1 MNSIAAGSFVIPG
14 GNAPVLLD
22 PGKEVLDPMAPLVG
36 FPVVGAPLF
45 AFALGEITAV
55 ALPLCP
61 RDSVLVAG
69 GSAPDCPERPT
80 SAPIFVVSPPQEC
93 PMDWC

>member
-45 AFALGEITAV
+45 AVRLG
-55 ALPLCP
+55 
-61 RDSVLVAG
+61 
-69 GSAPDCPERPT
+69 
-80 SAPIFVVSPPQEC
+80 
-93 PMDWC
+93 